1 MVQPRDFGYGDE
13 EDLLRI
19 QARRFFKTN
28 CDELKIMDLVGKN
41 PDPFR
46 EPECLWNQKIWQE
59 MTELGWTMLAVPEES
74 GGMGMSAVAVAT
86 LVEEAGRSALPA
98 PLIASINATYVLS
111 ACGTDAA
118 KAVLEE
124 IAGGKTA
131 TLAITNRNGSWEAT
145 DTDVSVSDSNGI
157 VTLDGTAWFVQD
169 ARKVDFFVVSAKA
182 DKGIGLYS
190 VPVDAPGIT
199 IIPDSIVDLTRDQA
213 HVTFE
218 GVKAD
223 SGNEVAEAGQGD
235 AALDAARPAILTMV
249 SADMCGAGEWQ
260 LQTTTE
266 YAKQRIQFERPI
278 GFFQAVKHPIVNMM
292 IMIDTARS
300 HVYNAACA
308 IDHEPENAKQYAHMA
323 KASAS
328 DMANFCSGRSVQF
341 HGGMGFTWECFV
353 QLYFKRQIH
362 NQILYGDAAYHRA
375 KLADLLMGP
384 ITP

>member
-1 MVQPRDFGYGDE
+1 MGQPIDFGYGDE

-28 CDELKIMDLVGKN
+28 CDELKLMDLVAKN

-46 EPECLWNQKIWQE
+46 EPECSWNQKIWQE

-86 LVEEAGRSALPA
+86 LLEEAGRTALPA

-111 ACGTDAA
+111 ACDTDAA
-118 KAVLEE
+118 KAILEM

-131 TLAITNRNGSWEAT
+131 TLAITNKHGSWESN
-145 DTDVSVSDSNGI
+145 DTDVSVSNSGGI
-157 VTLDGTAWFVQD
+157 LRLDGTAWFVQE
-169 ARKVDFFVVSAKA
+169 ARKVDFFIVSAKA
-182 DKGIGLYS
+182 DSGIGLYV
-190 VPVDAPGIT
+190 VPVDAPGVT
-199 IIPDSIVDLTRDQA
+199 IIPDSIIDLTRDQA

-218 GVKAD
+218 GVKVD
-223 SGNEVAEAGQGD
+223 SGSVAAEAGKGD
-235 AALDAARPAILTMV
+235 AALDAAMPAILTMV

-266 YAKQRIQFERPI
+266 YAKQRIQFGRPI

-308 IDHEPENAKQYAHMA
+308 IDHEPENARQYAYMA

-328 DMANFCSGRSVQF
+328 EMAAFCSGRSVQF

-362 NQILYGDAAYHRA
+362 NQVLYGDSGYHRA
-375 KLADLLMGP
+375 KLADILMGP
-384 ITP
+384 IA